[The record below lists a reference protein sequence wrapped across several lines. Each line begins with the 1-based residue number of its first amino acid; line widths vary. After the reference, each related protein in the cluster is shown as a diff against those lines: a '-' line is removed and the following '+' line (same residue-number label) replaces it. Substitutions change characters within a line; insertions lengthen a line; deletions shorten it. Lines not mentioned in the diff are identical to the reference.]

1 VARAGGLPAAAHRSG
16 SSEGGRRPGQSPFD
30 NTVAAALVPDGLLIA
45 VGRRRFERGE
55 RESMRAY
62 RMPFTGSIARLS
74 ATEWE
79 PMLHTRSGLYCY
91 RRDPVPTIARFAG
104 NRCP

>member
-1 VARAGGLPAAAHRSG
+1 
-16 SSEGGRRPGQSPFD
+16 
-30 NTVAAALVPDGLLIA
+30 
-45 VGRRRFERGE
+45 
-55 RESMRAY
+55 MRAY